1 MNRTLHTSICAFG
14 LGLAL
19 AAAAF
24 AGHDTALGSDG
35 TVYQV
40 RTGLYGDLFPTGKA
54 TDKTS
59 MVVALDVT
67 KPGAPAQRLLVPG
80 TDGSEVESSPS
91 VVFED
96 DSQTVFL
103 LWESAINIHPILE
116 LSGFDGTRWLP
127 SITVTGN
134 PFAVKTSPQLVITRD
149 SYDLADAGGNSTT
162 RHRTIL
168 HLLWQEA
175 GTGTQV
181 QTFYT
186 PIIINDGQYLG
197 WNPLYNLDDFL
208 PAPAASAAAPADV
221 QTAVSGAPL
230 IQGGRDE
237 RTVVVAFA
245 STARGQMATVEIDV
259 LPEQLMQ
266 LADQARSHIIDIG
279 RASYPNDLPGLAE
292 KARSHIIDIGRAF
305 HSEIGTSIADQVK
318 ADILAD
324 TSGDLMALATKAR
337 SHIIDIGS
345 KLSGRGLRPTASDDQ
360 TAPQIVEIDATPF
373 ARAAV
378 IPPDATQF
386 PYHLLQI
393 RTVDTWPAPRVGP
406 GTVRLFVSQSGE
418 DLIVAWAQADR
429 LLYRNSQNGGWS
441 DARTLLFSDSLNLQ
455 KSYDVL
461 DQRIRNH

>member
-1 MNRTLHTSICAFG
+1 MNRILHTSICALG

-24 AGHDTALGSDG
+24 ASHDSALGSDG
-35 TVYQV
+35 TIYQV

-103 LWESAINIHPILE
+103 LWESAINVHPVLE
-116 LSGFDGTRWLP
+116 LSGFDGTGWLP

-134 PFAVKTSPQLVITRD
+134 PFAVKTSPQFVITRD
-149 SYDLADAGGNSTT
+149 SYDLTDAGGNTTT

-168 HLLWQEA
+168 HLMWQEPGA
-175 GTGTQV
+175 GPQMRTLYSPV
-181 QTFYT
+181 
-186 PIIINDGQYLG
+186 IINDGQYIG
-197 WNPLYNLDDFL
+197 WNPLYELDDFL
-208 PAPAASAAAPADV
+208 PAVPAGAAAADV

-237 RTVVVAFA
+237 RTVVAA
-245 STARGQMATVEIDV
+245 YTSTARGQMATVEIDV

-266 LADQARSHIIDIG
+266 LADKARSHIVDIG
-279 RASYPNDLPGLAE
+279 RTSYPNDLPGMAE
-292 KARSHIIDIGRAF
+292 KARSHIVDIGRAF
-305 HSEIGTSIADQVK
+305 HPEISTSMADQVR

-324 TSGDLMALATKAR
+324 TSGDLTSLAEKAR
-337 SHIIDIGS
+337 SHIVDIGA
-345 KLSGRGLRPTASDDQ
+345 KLSGRGLRPTSGDDQ
-360 TAPQIVEIDATPF
+360 DAQIVEVDGSPIAQ
-373 ARAAV
+373 AAAA
-378 IPPDATQF
+378 PPDATQA

-393 RTVDTWPAPRVGP
+393 RTVSTWPAPRVGP
-406 GTVRLFVSQSGE
+406 GTVKVFVSQSGA
-418 DLIVAWAQADR
+418 DLIVSWAQGDR
-429 LLYRNSQNGGWS
+429 VLYRNSQAGGWS
-441 DARTLLFSDSLNLQ
+441 DPRTLLFSDSLNLE
-455 KSYDVL
+455 KSYDIL
-461 DQRIRNH
+461 DQRIRNR

>member
-1 MNRTLHTSICAFG
+1 MNRILQTSICALG

-35 TVYQV
+35 TIFQV
-40 RTGLYGDLFPTGKA
+40 RTGLYGDLFPAGKA
-54 TDKTS
+54 ADKTIT
-59 MVVALDVT
+59 VVALDVT

-80 TDGSEVESSPS
+80 TDGFEVESSPS

-103 LWESAINIHPILE
+103 LWESAINVHPVLE
-116 LSGFDGTRWLP
+116 LSGFDGTNWLP

-134 PFAVKTSPQLVITRD
+134 PFAVKTSPQFVLTRD
-149 SYDLADAGGNSTT
+149 SYDLTGAGGTTTT

-175 GTGTQV
+175 GAGTQV
-181 QTFYT
+181 RTFYS
-186 PIIINDGQYLG
+186 PVIINDGQYIG
-197 WNPLYNLDDFL
+197 WNPLYDLDDFL
-208 PAPAASAAAPADV
+208 PAVPAGAAAPADV
-221 QTAVSGAPL
+221 QTAVTGAPL

-237 RTVVVAFA
+237 RTVVAAYA

-266 LADQARSHIIDIG
+266 LADKARSHIIDIG
-279 RASYPNDLPGLAE
+279 RASYPNDLPSLAE

-305 HSEIGTSIADQVK
+305 HPEIGASIADQVK

-324 TSGDLMALATKAR
+324 TSGDLPTLATKAR
-337 SHIIDIGS
+337 SHIIDIGA
-345 KLSGRGLRPTASDDQ
+345 KLSGRGLRPTLGDDQ
-360 TAPQIVEIDATPF
+360 DAQIVEVDGSPIAQ
-373 ARAAV
+373 AAAAL
-378 IPPDATQF
+378 PDATQS

-393 RTVDTWPAPRVGP
+393 RTVNTWPAPRVGP
-406 GTVRLFVSQSGE
+406 GTVKVFVSQSGA
-418 DLIVAWAQADR
+418 DLIISWAQGDR
-429 LLYRNSQNGGWS
+429 VLYRNSQNGGWS
-441 DARTLLFSDSLNLQ
+441 DPRTLLFSDSLSLQ
-455 KSYDVL
+455 KSYDIL
-461 DQRIRNH
+461 DQRIRNR

>member
-1 MNRTLHTSICAFG
+1 MNRILQTSICALG

-35 TVYQV
+35 TIFQV
-40 RTGLYGDLFPTGKA
+40 RTGLYGDLFPAGKA
-54 TDKTS
+54 ADKTS
-59 MVVALDVT
+59 PVVALDVT
-67 KPGAPAQRLLVPG
+67 RPGAPAQRLLVPG
-80 TDGSEVESSPS
+80 TTGSEAESSPS

-103 LWESAINIHPILE
+103 LWQSAINIHPVLE
-116 LSGFDGTRWLP
+116 LSGFDGANWLP
-127 SITVTGN
+127 AITVTGN
-134 PFAVKTSPQLVITRD
+134 PFAVKTSPQFVITRD

-186 PIIINDGQYLG
+186 PIIINDGQYIG

-208 PAPAASAAAPADV
+208 PALPAGVAAPADI

-237 RTVVVAFA
+237 RTVVAAYA
-245 STARGQMATVEIDV
+245 STVRGQMASVEIDV

-266 LADQARSHIIDIG
+266 LADQARSHIVDIG
-279 RASYPNDLPGLAE
+279 RALYPNDLPGLAE
-292 KARSHIIDIGRAF
+292 KARSHIVDIGRAF
-305 HSEIGTSIADQVK
+305 HSEICTSMANQVK

-324 TSGDLMALATKAR
+324 TSGDLTSLAEKAR
-337 SHIIDIGS
+337 SHIVDIGA
-345 KLSGRGLRPTASDDQ
+345 KLSGRGLRPTTGDDLP
-360 TAPQIVEIDATPF
+360 TQIVEVDGSPIAPVAAT
-373 ARAAV
+373 
-378 IPPDATQF
+378 PPDATQS

-393 RTVDTWPAPRVGP
+393 RTVNTWPAPRVGP
-406 GTVRLFVSQSGE
+406 GTVRVFVSQSGA
-418 DLIVAWAQADR
+418 DLIVSWAQADR
-429 LLYRNSQNGGWS
+429 ILYRTSQGGGWS
-441 DARTLLFSDSLNLQ
+441 DSRTLLFSDSLNLQ
-455 KSYDVL
+455 KSYDIL
-461 DQRIRNH
+461 DQRIRNR